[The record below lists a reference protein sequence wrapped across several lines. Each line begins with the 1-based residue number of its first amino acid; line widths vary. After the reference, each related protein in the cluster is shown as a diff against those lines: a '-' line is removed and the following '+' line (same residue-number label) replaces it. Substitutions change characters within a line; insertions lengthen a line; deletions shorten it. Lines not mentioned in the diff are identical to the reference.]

1 MYEPYAH
8 TIINMLRLTETAI
21 LPKRADTGAV
31 GYDLFADSEHLIH
44 AGQRA
49 IIKTGIAM
57 AIPAGLYGRVADRSS
72 VAWKRGG
79 HVIAGVIDPSYRG
92 EIGIVMVN
100 LSNEPLVISKGEK
113 CAQIILEHVATPFVI
128 EVDSLDDTARGVG
141 GFGSTGTF

>member
-1 MYEPYAH
+1 MYQPYAH
-8 TIINMLRLTETAI
+8 TTINMKRLTETAI
-21 LPKRADTGAV
+21 LPKRADAGSV
-31 GYDLFADSEHLIH
+31 GYDLYADSEHLIH

-72 VAWKRGG
+72 IAWKRGG

-92 EIGIVMVN
+92 EIGVVMVN
-100 LSNEPLVISKGEK
+100 LSDEPITINKSEK
-113 CAQIILEHVATPFVI
+113 IAQLILEHVATPFVV

-141 GFGSTGTF
+141 GFGSTGNY